1 MRAFVL
7 ILFIIAAVPVQT
19 ARKADSLGRARIA
32 EYYNAG
38 DREGV
43 LDACRGLVQT
53 HREQGNEKELFNAY
67 ATWLDQLEVMGRF
80 GEAMDVLEQMSA
92 DAQGS
97 DIGAAVTE
105 FCFGQF
111 YLGNRQPAE
120 AEPHYRRAFNQ
131 LQALG
136 ENNRAMRAGFNLQA
150 VAMNLN
156 RLDEGLAMNDTTA
169 RYRLDLAGFQQDNED
184 YEQAVKS
191 ESGQTVSEFITHFRL
206 RYAAGLLSDN
216 PGLSVLEI
224 GEVAGFS
231 SRNTMHRQF
240 SDHFGM
246 SPLEYRRA
254 SRAKA

>member
-1 MRAFVL
+1 MLACVL
-7 ILFIIAAVPVQT
+7 IFLLSAAVPAQT
-19 ARKADSLGRARIA
+19 ARQADSLYRVDIY
-32 EYYNAG
+32 EHYLAG
-38 DREGV
+38 DKEAV
-43 LDACRGLVQT
+43 LQT
-53 HREQGNEKELFNAY
+53 HRDLIDYHRKSGDERLFYNAY
-67 ATWLDQLEVMGRF
+67 ASLFERLQEYGRSPEIVDLLEEMTR
-80 GEAMDVLEQMSA
+80 EAV
-92 DAQGS
+92 GS
-97 DIGAAVTE
+97 RRGKAVTE
-105 FCFGQF
+105 FCFGQY
-111 YLGNRQPAE
+111 YLGARNPQE
-120 AEPHYRRAFNQ
+120 AEGHYRLAMQELSALEEWPRAI
-131 LQALG
+131 
-136 ENNRAMRAGFNLQA
+136 RAGFNLQA

-224 GEVAGFS
+224 GEMAGFS